1 MITEKVPI
9 DMRVNEE
16 KTEQHPQRD
25 SRKMDIERKKHTH
38 RERAR
43 VRFLIWLCPRSHV
56 TERTSIDVFKY
67 LNYFC
72 VHSHATTK

>member
-25 SRKMDIERKKHTH
+25 SRKMDIERKKHRE

-43 VRFLIWLCPRSHV
+43 MRF
-56 TERTSIDVFKY
+56 
-67 LNYFC
+67 
-72 VHSHATTK
+72 